1 MSDVEVTHSERVSRA
16 DTATVLSALADAL
29 AGDGKVEL
37 TLGAT
42 TIQVHVPDEVRCKVE
57 VEIDRDELEFEIE
70 LHWSTGAPPRKAVD
84 HSADKGDDTAV
95 DHTDATAVAEAAPA
109 PKRARAR

>member
-1 MSDVEVTHSERVSRA
+1 MSDVEVTHAEQASRA
-16 DTATVLSALADAL
+16 DTARVLAALADAL

-37 TLGAT
+37 TLGST
-42 TIQVHVPDEVRCKVE
+42 TIQVHVPDAVRCKVE

-70 LHWSTGAPPRKAVD
+70 LRWSTSPPPKKAVD
-84 HSADKGDDTAV
+84 GEV
-95 DHTDATAVAEAAPA
+95 DHTDATAVAEGAPA